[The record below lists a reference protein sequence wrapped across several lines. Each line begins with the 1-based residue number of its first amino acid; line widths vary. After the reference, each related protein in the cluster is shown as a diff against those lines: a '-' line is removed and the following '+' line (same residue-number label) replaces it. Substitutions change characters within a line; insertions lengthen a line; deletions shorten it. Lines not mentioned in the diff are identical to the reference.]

1 MITLNDWPDG
11 AVAHVQWVN
20 RAKWVMVRGTAAN
33 SWDHPA
39 PTFGLPPGTITIR
52 PDPRFEQWALENSE
66 KFAAQAE
73 LLSLRAID
81 AMNERDAALAQVA
94 ALTAQRDELKST
106 QKDEFD
112 ATDFL
117 LRFAGIDD
125 ESVTTEGGIIN
136 VGKLRIRLD
145 ELAVERDEMAKDAA
159 RYRWW
164 REHGPAIFEDPD
176 GIPAAAFSCQIPLPD
191 IESLSGAELID
202 LIADRC
208 IAVEK

>member
-52 PDPRFEQWALENSE
+52 PDPRFEQWALEHSE

-94 ALTAQRDELKST
+94 ELTA
-106 QKDEFD
+106 
-112 ATDFL
+112 
-117 LRFAGIDD
+117 
-125 ESVTTEGGIIN
+125 
-136 VGKLRIRLD
+136 
-145 ELAVERDEMAKDAA
+145 ERDGLAKDAA
-159 RYRWW
+159 RYRWL
-164 REHGPAIFEDPD
+164 RDCHNDSANVVCVMHDFQLIEDAIGMDRP
-176 GIPAAAFSCQIPLPD
+176 
-191 IESLSGAELID
+191 ELLNLD
-202 LIADRC
+202 FCVDAM
-208 IAVEK
+208 VQQ